1 MKLTFCGAQK
11 RVTGSC
17 YLLETSTTKILVDCG
32 MIQGSRVGEQ
42 LNFEPFPF
50 DPSKIDIVLITHAHL
65 DHTGRIPKL
74 VREGFSGRIIAT
86 AATNNLAKLIMEDS
100 TRILASEAQRH
111 DHAPLYTEE
120 DFARTEPLFED
131 AEYHTPLRVDDNV
144 SIEFFDAGH
153 ILGSSSIRITDGDT
167 SIVFSGDLGN
177 PPVPLLRATDHID
190 AADYVVMESTYGG
203 RVHEDKE
210 TRTLLLKSIIY
221 ETVQMKGV
229 LMIPAFAME
238 RTQELLYELNT
249 LVNEKHIPPVPIFLD
264 SPLAIKATRVFQESE
279 VYFNKETQDMIKSGD
294 DVFDFP
300 GLKMTLETD
309 ESKAIAN
316 FPAPKVIIAGSG
328 MAHGGRILHHIK
340 KYISNFA
347 NTYLIV
353 GYQVQ
358 GTLGRQI
365 LDGKKK
371 IKVHGEEFDVKAKV
385 KAIGGYSA
393 HGDQPKLT
401 EWVSSFDR
409 KRLKKVF
416 ITHGEEDQADALQR
430 HLQQSL
436 DAEIIVPTELD
447 SVEL

>member
-1 MKLTFCGAQK
+1 
-11 RVTGSC
+11 
-17 YLLETSTTKILVDCG
+17 
-32 MIQGSRVGEQ
+32 
-42 LNFEPFPF
+42 
-50 DPSKIDIVLITHAHL
+50 
-65 DHTGRIPKL
+65 
-74 VREGFSGRIIAT
+74 
-86 AATNNLAKLIMEDS
+86 
-100 TRILASEAQRH
+100 
-111 DHAPLYTEE
+111 
-120 DFARTEPLFED
+120 
-131 AEYHTPLRVDDNV
+131 
-144 SIEFFDAGH
+144 
-153 ILGSSSIRITDGDT
+153 
-167 SIVFSGDLGN
+167 
-177 PPVPLLRATDHID
+177 
-190 AADYVVMESTYGG
+190 
-203 RVHEDKE
+203 
-210 TRTLLLKSIIY
+210 
-221 ETVQMKGV
+221 MKGV